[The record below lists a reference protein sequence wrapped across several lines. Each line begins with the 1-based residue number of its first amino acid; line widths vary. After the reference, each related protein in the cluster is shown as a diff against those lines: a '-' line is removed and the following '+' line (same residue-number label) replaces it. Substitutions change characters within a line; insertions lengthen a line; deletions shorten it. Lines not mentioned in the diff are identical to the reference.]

1 MIWKTVSKCVCHMWQ
16 CIIPTTSSSVV
27 VSRDHWNR
35 LHVIF
40 YDHLTHLVD
49 RYMCHKILALCSC
62 SLKSGFRSQNSWV
75 IHRFTDC
82 GLSPNVIFWL
92 NVESIMGNACNK
104 RRCLP
109 WLRRIHSCS
118 FWRSLISSDV
128 FLDYDRLSV
137 L

>member
-1 MIWKTVSKCVCHMWQ
+1 MCVSYVTMYH
-16 CIIPTTSSSVV
+16 
-27 VSRDHWNR
+27 
-35 LHVIF
+35 
-40 YDHLTHLVD
+40 THNIVFC
-49 RYMCHKILALCSC
+49 RRFTR
-62 SLKSGFRSQNSWV
+62 SLKSTSCNFLRSPHPFGRPIYMSQDISAMQLQSEIFRSQNSWV